1 MGRVSKFLGWI
12 AKWFLESYTLKLLCV
27 HLGQLGKSLVDHME
41 QNFFN
46 DYQLTRLN
54 LKLHICLIVKQ
65 NEQFTEVSFTLTM
78 SILGR
83 LDANNRTPQRNS
95 PISWSV
101 CFRHTRSQTN
111 LFCFSF
117 SLLILHSYFITVL
130 NSSYIWYLR
139 CCTLINRLKNKVFSN
154 AKCHSGLPRT
164 SYQSL

>member
-139 CCTLINRLKNKVFSN
+139 CCTLINRLKDKVFSN

>member
-1 MGRVSKFLGWI
+1 
-12 AKWFLESYTLKLLCV
+12 
-27 HLGQLGKSLVDHME
+27 ME

-101 CFRHTRSQTN
+101 YFRHTRSQTN

-139 CCTLINRLKNKVFSN
+139 CCTLINRLKDKVFSN

>member
-1 MGRVSKFLGWI
+1 
-12 AKWFLESYTLKLLCV
+12 
-27 HLGQLGKSLVDHME
+27 ME

-139 CCTLINRLKNKVFSN
+139 CCTLINRLKDKVFSN